1 MLCDSTVQLLPVRVC
16 SQLYYSETNKTELT
30 VAAAELDVSTTH
42 IVGDAR

>member
-16 SQLYYSETNKTELT
+16 SHGETNKTELT
-30 VAAAELDVSTTH
+30 VAAAELDVSATH